1 MKYILKK
8 MTVLMV
14 LVGFISFM
22 TAAAFNGVEA
32 KSERLMIQGDHG
44 ALSAVLQ
51 TPDKVQSYPLVIL
64 MHGFSAS
71 KDYKLL
77 ELTAEYLEKA
87 GIASIRFDFNG
98 HGDSEGRF
106 QDMTVPN
113 EIEDAKKVYAYA
125 KALPGVTNILLVGH
139 SQGGVVASMLAGELT
154 EQYGNDAVKGLVL
167 LAPAANI
174 VDKTIGGAFFG
185 VQFDTDTMPEYIEL
199 PSGLH
204 VGRDYFKTAYSLPLY
219 DTAKLYTGPVTII
232 QGKEDTVVPPRYAQR
247 FVEIYK
253 HSTLEIVEGYD
264 HEFSQN
270 MPAIARGIVQSVQ
283 QDVNRTDDTD
293 LKINSYLNEI
303 RLFFEKIIE
312 VLDKVKAFL
321 AGLS

>member
-22 TAAAFNGVEA
+22 TAVSFNGVEA

-44 ALSAVLQ
+44 ALSTVLQ

-219 DTAKLYTGPVTII
+219 DTAKPVYGAGDYHS
-232 QGKEDTVVPPRYAQR
+232 GKGGYGSAATVCA
-247 FVEIYK
+247 
-253 HSTLEIVEGYD
+253 
-264 HEFSQN
+264 
-270 MPAIARGIVQSVQ
+270 
-283 QDVNRTDDTD
+283 
-293 LKINSYLNEI
+293 
-303 RLFFEKIIE
+303 
-312 VLDKVKAFL
+312 AFC
-321 AGLS
+321 